1 MVNGGVESESV
12 IIMLLFNDRYTFG
25 CRQAVLDKNN
35 NGVYLYDV
43 KEAADH
49 LVTLVAK
56 SGATVAIVSDY

>member
-1 MVNGGVESESV
+1 MVNGRGESESV

-35 NGVYLYDV
+35 NGVYFYDV